1 MIKTTLHI
9 TDMACGMAIGKAW
22 FKVPSAIRF
31 NLTGKLNKYVSGKDV
46 ILHIIGKIGVD
57 GALYKSMEFGGE
69 GLSALSMADRLCIAN
84 MAIEAGAKNGIF
96 EVDDITLDYLKAH
109 NAAEPVI
116 YKADITITTFC
127 NVATFSA
134 SHK

>member
-1 MIKTTLHI
+1 MFELRFDGEKNKQNGAVGAFSTGVGS

-57 GALYKSMEFGGE
+57 GTG
-69 GLSALSMADRLCIAN
+69 ALSIPVRYIHTPCETASVSD
-84 MAIEAGAKNGIF
+84 IEACIKLLCEFFVSYIKFNAYIF
-96 EVDDITLDYLKAH
+96 FSQI
-109 NAAEPVI
+109 I
-116 YKADITITTFC
+116 Y
-127 NVATFSA
+127 
-134 SHK
+134 